1 MTNGDSL
8 TLAQLAD
15 AVGMTARNVRAYQ
28 TRGLLQ
34 PPRRA
39 GRHSVYGEE
48 HVRRLT
54 QVQQARARGASLA
67 LLRTLIRE
75 GRDLEGVWAEPRAG
89 DDPDG
94 DTVALDLTEVDLTDA
109 AASHTPDCLAR
120 REVPLAPLLAR
131 LTTDGRDTAED
142 LAASVRALVDAGVFT
157 SDDGEVKVPGSFAC
171 ATSALADQG
180 QLATAAAVRLAGA
193 VTDAARS
200 IAVLVAATAR
210 TVDADG
216 RRAAAVRLGEL
227 AAAVVGQLAGR
238 EVLAIEEQVGSAG
251 TGVGEAPAV

>member
-1 MTNGDSL
+1 MTNGDRL
-8 TLAQLAD
+8 TLAQLAN

-39 GRHSVYGEE
+39 GRSSVYGDE
-48 HVRRLT
+48 HVRRLL

-94 DTVALDLTEVDLTDA
+94 DDVVVDLTDA
-109 AASHTPDCLAR
+109 SAGHTPDCLAR

-131 LTTDGRDTAED
+131 LTADAAED
-142 LAASVRALVDAGVFT
+142 LAAAVRALVDAGVFT
-157 SDDGEVKVPGSFAC
+157 ADDGEVRVPGSFAC
-171 ATSALADQG
+171 AMTALADQG
-180 QLATAAAVRLAGA
+180 QLATAAAVRLAAA

-200 IAVLVAATAR
+200 IAVLVAASAG
-210 TVDADG
+210 TVDAEG
-216 RRAAAVRLGEL
+216 RRAAAARLGEL
-227 AAAVVGQLAGR
+227 AAAVVGQLAFR
-238 EVLAIEEQVGSAG
+238 EVLASDEQARGG
-251 TGVGEAPAV
+251 GPEVGEAPAV

>member
-1 MTNGDSL
+1 MTNGDGL

-39 GRHSVYGEE
+39 GRSSVYGDE
-48 HVRRLT
+48 HVRRLL

-75 GRDLEGVWAEPRAG
+75 GRDLEGVWADPPSVQGRAADAG
-89 DDPDG
+89 AQ
-94 DTVALDLTEVDLTDA
+94 VVDLTDA
-109 AASHTPDCLAR
+109 VTGHTPECLAR
-120 REVPLAPLLAR
+120 RDVPLAPLLAG
-131 LTTDGRDTAED
+131 LTGEGRDAADD
-142 LAASVRALVDAGVFT
+142 LAGAVRALADAGVFAHE
-157 SDDGEVKVPGSFAC
+157 DGEVRVPGSFAC
-171 ATSALADQG
+171 AASALADQG
-180 QLATAAAVRLAGA
+180 QLATAAAVRLAAA

-210 TVDADG
+210 SVDVEG
-216 RRAAAVRLGEL
+216 RRVAASRLGEL
-227 AAAVVGQLAGR
+227 AAAVVGQIAGR
-238 EVLAIEEQVGSAG
+238 EVLALADAG
-251 TGVGEAPAV
+251 AEMPAGETPAV